1 MLRKNKKLVEG
12 DGGNEYRKSGSF
24 VNKPQRGWL
33 HPDSNVMGPGVVY
46 AVQYLGCITVHQSIR
61 TLEYDMRT
69 HATNEAIWRVLSE
82 TGVNSAFANSKR
94 KKNKDIDKILA
105 TKPDLRYSK
114 QYINLTISTASLTL
128 VTSDHGDFIANHQLQ
143 SISFASGG
151 DPDTYEY
158 VAYVAKDN
166 NVRRAC
172 HVLRCSDGLAQ
183 DVINTIGQAFE
194 LRFKEYLKNPPK
206 AVTPPDRTEP
216 LFHDGKSRWGDD
228 EPEYYNNLSKSR
240 GDIIEPSSSQAPPV
254 NRVSAVFPQPQPPP
268 SASRKN
274 DYVNNNVQV
283 SFLLF

>member
-1 MLRKNKKLVEG
+1 
-12 DGGNEYRKSGSF
+12 
-24 VNKPQRGWL
+24 
-33 HPDSNVMGPGVVY
+33 
-46 AVQYLGCITVHQSIR
+46 
-61 TLEYDMRT
+61 
-69 HATNEAIWRVLSE
+69 
-82 TGVNSAFANSKR
+82 
-94 KKNKDIDKILA
+94 
-105 TKPDLRYSK
+105 
-114 QYINLTISTASLTL
+114 
-128 VTSDHGDFIANHQLQ
+128 LQ